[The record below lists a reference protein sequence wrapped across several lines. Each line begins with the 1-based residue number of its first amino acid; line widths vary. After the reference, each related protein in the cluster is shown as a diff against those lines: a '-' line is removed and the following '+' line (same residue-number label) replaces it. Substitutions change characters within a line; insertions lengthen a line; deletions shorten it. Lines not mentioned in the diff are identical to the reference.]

1 MPFSIRRHTS
11 LPGGH
16 MTRKIIVLIGL
27 VLLVGCSGGGGDEA
41 PPSSPSANNPTP
53 AKPTEFLIATPSG
66 LWRGLPN
73 GQGGI
78 VFAQSNFVQQR
89 ISFSGSH
96 VFYERLKG
104 PNTGTPL
111 DDTDIW
117 TVKPDGTG
125 HRAAVNTTDPEKL
138 FSSAGPWMVY
148 MKILFRNGGFDQ
160 EFWSLHETG
169 AQHLLLEENMAV
181 TVQVYSTDRVLFM
194 TDRIISSNSL
204 TGTDHVIHAEIPH
217 TDRDTFMARMRAVGN
232 HLIFIQE
239 FGAGG
244 AGFRILTVPL
254 AGGTSTPLESDQF
267 NSYVVGTLGS
277 RVVYHRCAPAALCDV
292 ASIEADGTNRVVLA
306 SHPANEAV
314 QGVTTSQVIIRRN
327 LAGNDQLVAVPVAG
341 GPEKP
346 LMTMTDN
353 EFVETMVGDTI
364 IIRRPTGTWTLDLNG
379 NLKQIGTKPGLDFFR
394 VVGDSICSDFGEIWC
409 LPIDGSRAEVRID
422 RNGKFLG
429 VL

>member
-1 MPFSIRRHTS
+1 
-11 LPGGH
+11 
-16 MTRKIIVLIGL
+16 MTRNIIALIGL
-27 VLLVGCSGGGGDEA
+27 ALLVGCSGGGDSPA
-41 PPSSPSANNPTP
+41 PNSSSSPAQPD
-53 AKPTEFLIATPSG
+53 FLVATSQG

-78 VFAQSNFVQQR
+78 VFAQSNFIQQTL
-89 ISFSGSH
+89 SFSGSN

-104 PNTGTPL
+104 PNTGTFL

-125 HRAAVNTTDPEKL
+125 HRAAVNTTDPEELQL

-148 MKILFRNGGFDQ
+148 LKLRFNPGKNTVDQ
-160 EFWSLHETG
+160 EFWSLHENG
-169 AQHLLLEENMAV
+169 SQHLVLEENMAV
-181 TVQVYSTDRVLFM
+181 RMDFFSDRVLFM
-194 TDRIISSNSL
+194 TDTKLSSNSL
-204 TGTDHVIHAEIPH
+204 TGGNPIMYVQDTGNDLIMTSAHV
-217 TDRDTFMARMRAVGN
+217 VGSSVVYRKDD
-232 HLIFIQE
+232 
-239 FGAGG
+239 FGNEKVSQL
-244 AGFRILTVPL
+244 LTVPV
-254 AGGTSTPLESDQF
+254 AGGTSTPIETDQF
-267 NSYVVGTLGS
+267 YSYVGGIIGT
-277 RVVYHRCAPAALCDV
+277 RVLYHRCRPARVCDIV
-292 ASIEADGTNRVVLA
+292 SIDANGTGKVVLA
-306 SHPANEAV
+306 DQPANEAV
-314 QGVTTSQVIIRRN
+314 QGVTTNQAIIRRN
-327 LAGNDQLVAVPVAG
+327 QAGNDHLLAVPVTG
-341 GPEKP
+341 GQERL

-364 IIRRPTGTWTLDLNG
+364 IIRRPTGTWILDLNG

>member
-1 MPFSIRRHTS
+1 
-11 LPGGH
+11 
-16 MTRKIIVLIGL
+16 MTRKIIALIGL
-27 VLLVGCSGGGGDEA
+27 ALLAGCSGGGDSPA
-41 PPSSPSANNPTP
+41 PNSSSSPAQPD
-53 AKPTEFLIATPSG
+53 FLVATSQG

-78 VFAQSNFVQQR
+78 VFAQSNFIQQDL
-89 ISFSGSH
+89 SFSGSH

-148 MKILFRNGGFDQ
+148 MKILIRNGLFDQ
-160 EFWSLHETG
+160 EFWSLHENGT
-169 AQHLLLEENMAV
+169 QHLVLEENMAV

-194 TDRIISSNSL
+194 TDRIISSNTL
-204 TGTDHVIHAEIPH
+204 TGTDHVIHAEIPL
-217 TDRDTFMARMRAVGN
+217 TDGDTFMAGMRVVGN
-232 HLIFIQE
+232 HLIFLQE
-239 FGAGG
+239 HGSGG
-244 AGFRILTVPL
+244 AVFRILTVPL
-254 AGGTSTPLESDQF
+254 AGGNPAPLESDQF
-267 NSYVVGTLGS
+267 NSYVVGTIGT
-277 RVVYHRCAPAALCDV
+277 RVVYHRCAPAVCDV
-292 ASIEADGTNRVVLA
+292 TSIEADGTNRVVLA

-327 LAGNDQLVAVPVAG
+327 LAGNDHLLAVPVAG
-341 GPEKP
+341 GPERF